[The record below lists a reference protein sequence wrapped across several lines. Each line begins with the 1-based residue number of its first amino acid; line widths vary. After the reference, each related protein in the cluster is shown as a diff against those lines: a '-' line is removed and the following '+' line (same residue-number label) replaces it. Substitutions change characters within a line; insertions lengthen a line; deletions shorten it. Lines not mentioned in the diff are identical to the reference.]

1 MNTQTETLLPPHSI
15 EAEQSLIGGLLL
27 DMNAWDRIADLVTE
41 ADFYRDDHRRIFR
54 HLAMLA
60 GSGRS
65 ADVVTVFESIE
76 KSNEVEQA
84 GGLAY
89 LAEIANNTPSAA
101 NISHYAEIVREKA
114 KLRRLVAIGEELHAA
129 CFRPGARS
137 VEDIATKAEA
147 QFADLLD
154 MQVDEPTKLAD
165 AFADAMQYIDGRG
178 DTGGLATGFRDFDSM
193 TGGLDPGQLVIVA
206 ARPSVGKTAFA
217 LNIADHATR
226 DSENTVLFF
235 SLEMSRR
242 EVAMRLMSART
253 RVSVH
258 SMRAG
263 TRDQG
268 DWDQMTQATAKA
280 GKTRLLID
288 DRPAIGVSYVRA
300 RARRVKRKQGLRLI
314 VVDYIGL
321 MTGQGDNRTQQI
333 GSISRGLKALAKD
346 LEVPII
352 ALAQLNR
359 GVESR
364 SDKRPLMSDLRD
376 SGEIEQDGDI
386 VAMLHREAMYSDAPE
401 WAGVAELLVRK
412 NRNGPTG
419 DALLGWWP
427 IEMRFADFVGP
438 NPRRTMGMD
447 PQRKRTVSNGFSE

>member
-1 MNTQTETLLPPHSI
+1 MNAPADLILPPHSI

-27 DMNAWDRIADLVTE
+27 DLNAWDRIADLVTE
-41 ADFYRDDHRRIFR
+41 AHFYRDDHRRIFR
-54 HLAMLA
+54 HLAMMA

-65 ADVVTVFESIE
+65 ADVVTVFDAIE
-76 KSNEVEQA
+76 KANEVDQT

-89 LAEIANNTPSAA
+89 LADIANNTSSAA
-101 NISHYAEIVREKA
+101 NIRHYAEIVREKA
-114 KLRRLVAIGEELHAA
+114 KLRRLVSIGDDLQAA
-129 CFRPGARS
+129 CFRPGNLN
-137 VEDIATKAEA
+137 VEDIAAKAEA
-147 QFADLLD
+147 QFAELLD
-154 MQVDEPTKLAD
+154 VQADEPTNLAD
-165 AFADAMQYIDGRG
+165 AFADAMQYIDARG
-178 DTGGLATGFRDFDSM
+178 ETSGLATGFRDFDSM
-193 TGGLDPGQLVIVA
+193 TGGLEPGQLVIVA

-217 LNIADHATR
+217 LNIADQATR
-226 DSENTVLFF
+226 DSENTALFF

-253 RVSVH
+253 MVSVH

-268 DWDQMTQATAKA
+268 DWDRMTMATAKA
-280 GKTRLLID
+280 DKVRLLID

-300 RARRVKRKQGLRLI
+300 RARRVKRKQGLHLI

-333 GSISRGLKALAKD
+333 GSISRGLKALAKE

-364 SDKRPLMSDLRD
+364 NDKRPLMSDLRD
-376 SGEIEQDGDI
+376 SGEIEQDADI
-386 VAMLHREAMYSDAPE
+386 IAMLHRESIYSDAPE
-401 WAGVAELLVRK
+401 WAGVTELLVRK
-412 NRNGPTG
+412 NRNGPIG
-419 DALLGWWP
+419 DVLLGWWP
-427 IEMRFADFVGP
+427 NEMRFGDYAGP
-438 NPRRTMGMD
+438 NPRRQIT
-447 PQRKRTVSNGFSE
+447 QAKRPGGFDQ